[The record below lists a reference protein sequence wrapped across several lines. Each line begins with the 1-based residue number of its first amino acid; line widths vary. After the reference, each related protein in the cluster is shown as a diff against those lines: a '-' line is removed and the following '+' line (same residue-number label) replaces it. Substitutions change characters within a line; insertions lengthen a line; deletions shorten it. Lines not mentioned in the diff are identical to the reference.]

1 MSSISFYSWWLS
13 LSLCLSNIS
22 PCCPSIFSL
31 QLPPVFMHFS
41 LEEEKKKKNRETKYW
56 NNKEANTNRMVSEE
70 RERVWG
76 GWGKGGDMLVRGVGG
91 GWERWSYVSEA
102 NPLPTL
108 HNKWD
113 GMTLASF
120 HPFIPAS
127 AATSLPNCSV
137 STLICLFDLWQQTR
151 ASFWTPHTSKSCYV
165 ESLYNCIS
173 ILYKY
178 LV

>member
-1 MSSISFYSWWLS
+1 MVVSLAMSLQHLS
-13 LSLCLSNIS
+13 LLSLHFQSPAASCLYAF
-22 PCCPSIFSL
+22 FSWRR
-31 QLPPVFMHFS
+31 
-41 LEEEKKKKNRETKYW
+41 KKKNKETKYW

-127 AATSLPNCSV
+127 AATSLPNRSV
-137 STLICLFDLWQQTR
+137 STLICLFDLWQQSR